1 MKATKETYMA
11 AVKFASLQGYDFVRY
26 AAVYKNFVAYYVT
39 SKALEDSCSGYP
51 QYVLVDC
58 DTLSCQYRPIA
69 EAMEILDLEK

>member
-39 SKALEDSCSGYP
+39 SKTLEDSCSVIRSMYWWIVIHCVANTG
-51 QYVLVDC
+51 
-58 DTLSCQYRPIA
+58 R
-69 EAMEILDLEK
+69 